1 MTLLHFSFLDWSVVV
16 LYGAVLLILGFRGS
30 RKKRQSAEDFVLG
43 GRALTVPS
51 FVAAL
56 VSTWYGGI
64 LGVGEFSWSYG
75 LSNWVV
81 FGFPYY
87 LFAAVFALFFAEKVR
102 RSECLTIPEAFH
114 RSYGSSAGMLAGV
127 LVFLNATPAPYFLML
142 AILLQVLTG
151 WPLLV
156 CLLMGTAWTVV
167 YLFTGGLRS
176 VVRTD
181 IFQFI
186 LMFAGF
192 ILLLVYIVFT
202 YGGVSFLTARLPPA
216 HLTLTGTHS
225 TQYVLVWFFIAL
237 WTLVAPQFHQFTLSA
252 LDGRTARRGILV
264 SIGFWFLFDTL
275 TTVSG
280 LYARALLPNLAT
292 PTMAFPLLAEHA
304 LPSLAKG
311 FFFVGMLATVMS
323 TADGLTFI
331 SGVTFGRDVLSRI
344 SPSRRVP
351 ASIRAGGGSEWNRHL
366 LLGVALAVITSV
378 TAIQFVPSVIN
389 LWYVIGTLFI
399 PPLLLP
405 LIAIYYPGLRI
416 STRWT
421 LMSMIGSLAIAAASF
436 LAGHSL
442 GGSTGSGYPLGIE
455 PMYSGIGYSMIV
467 YATGLLRQRSRPE
480 RTRPE
485 SVRPGR

>member
-1 MTLLHFSFLDWSVVV
+1 MALLHFSFLDWFVVV
-16 LYGAVLLILGFRGS
+16 LYGAMLLVLGFRGG
-30 RKKRQSAEDFVLG
+30 RAKRQSAEEFVLG

-64 LGVGEFSWSYG
+64 LGVGEFTWSFG

-81 FGFPYY
+81 FGLPYY

-102 RSECLTIPEAFH
+102 RSESLTIPEAFH
-114 RSYGSSAGMLAGV
+114 RSYGRSAGMLAGV

-151 WPLLV
+151 WPLLA
-156 CLLMGTAWTVV
+156 CLFVGTVWTVV

-192 ILLLVYIVFT
+192 ILLLAYVIPDH
-202 YGGVSFLTARLPPA
+202 GDLSFLATHLPLG
-216 HLTLTGTHS
+216 HLTLMGTHS
-225 TQYVLVWFFIAL
+225 VQYILVWFFIAL

-252 LDGRTARRGILV
+252 RDGRTARRGILV

-280 LYARALLPNLAT
+280 LYARALLPNLSE
-292 PTMAFPLLAEHA
+292 PTMAYPLLAEHA

-311 FFFVGMLATVMS
+311 LFYVGMLATVMS

-344 SPSRRVP
+344 PRPWRV
-351 ASIRAGGGSEWNRHL
+351 SVRGSSEPGQEGNRQM
-366 LLGVALAVITSV
+366 LLGVALAVVTSV
-378 TAIQFVPSVIN
+378 VAIQYVPSVIN

-405 LIAIYYPGLRI
+405 LIAIYYPAIRI
-416 STRWT
+416 SARWT
-421 LMSMIGSLAIAAASF
+421 LLSMICACVVAAAAF
-436 LAGHSL
+436 IAGQFMG
-442 GGSTGSGYPLGIE
+442 GGSEPAYPFGIE
-455 PMYSGIGYSMIV
+455 PMYSGIACSVSVHLAGLVQRRYS
-467 YATGLLRQRSRPE
+467 P
-480 RTRPE
+480 
-485 SVRPGR
+485 